1 MNRLWLLSI
10 VALLLVAPM
19 IAQAEDA
26 PTPIKIGD
34 VQYSIIS
41 MGFKPAIN
49 GTVITT
55 GEDSLTFQLNQTGG
69 ISIAAFV
76 NTVTV
81 TVTTPKNVTMPVKSI
96 NSFAVALSEPGNYT
110 ITFHWG
116 SWIPL
121 LGRVV
126 ERITGSGTYKLTIVK
141 EKPFPIMD
149 YVLYALVG
157 MALVAVVIVLVRK
170 KVKGKVWQK

>member
-1 MNRLWLLSI
+1 MNKLWILPI

-34 VQYSIIS
+34 VQYNILS
-41 MGFKPAIN
+41 MGFRPAIN
-49 GTVITT
+49 GTVIETS
-55 GEDSLTFQLNQTGG
+55 EDSLTFQLNQTGG

-81 TVTTPKNVTMPVKSI
+81 TVTTPSNVTVPVKSI
-96 NSFAVALSEPGNYT
+96 NNFAVVLSEPGNYT

-121 LGRVV
+121 IGRFV
-126 ERITGSGTYKLTIVK
+126 EGITGSGTYRLTIVK
-141 EKPFPIMD
+141 EKPFPITT
-149 YVLYALVG
+149 VISVVG
-157 MALVAVVIVLVRK
+157 GVAAAIVIAVVLGR

>member
-1 MNRLWLLSI
+1 MNRLWILSM
-10 VALLLVAPM
+10 VALLLVAPSLV
-19 IAQAEDA
+19 QAES
-26 PTPIKIGD
+26 TPIKIGD
-34 VQYSIIS
+34 VTYSIIS

-49 GTVITT
+49 GTVIET

-76 NTVTV
+76 NSVSV
-81 TVTTPKNVTMPVKSI
+81 NVTTPSNVTVPVKSVS
-96 NSFAVALSEPGNYT
+96 NFAVALTESGNYT

-121 LGRVV
+121 IGRVL
-126 ERITGSGTYKLTIVK
+126 ERFTGSGDYKLTIVK
-141 EKPFPIMD
+141 KAPFPVTT
-149 YVLYALVG
+149 VLMVAG
-157 MALVAVVIVLVRK
+157 GIAAAVVIVIVLGR